1 MFAVMNIAGNKS
13 GFAAGVAARAL
24 PLPLPTLPLTSG
36 SACCGREDKEVI

>member
-13 GFAAGVAARAL
+13 GFAAGVAACA
-24 PLPLPTLPLTSG
+24 LPLPTLPLTSG